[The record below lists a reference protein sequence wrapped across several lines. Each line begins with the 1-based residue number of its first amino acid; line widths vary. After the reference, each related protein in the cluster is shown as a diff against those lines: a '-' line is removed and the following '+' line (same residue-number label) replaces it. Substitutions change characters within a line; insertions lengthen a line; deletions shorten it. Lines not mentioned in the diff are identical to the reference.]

1 MSAYRVALHRVTEIE
16 IGQVGAYGFEL
27 DIISTSGGENSYE
40 TLDIFNAACG
50 ETSKELRATRKLLID
65 LQYSIEGRLKL
76 LNSKIEEALTD
87 ES

>member
-16 IGQVGAYGFEL
+16 IGQVGAHGFEL
-27 DIISTSGGENSYE
+27 NITSHYNGKNVYE
-40 TLDIFNAACG
+40 SLDVYNGACG
-50 ETSKELRATRKLLID
+50 ETSEELRATRKLLID
-65 LQYSIEGRLKL
+65 LQYSIEGRLKV